1 MLVSSRPEGIS
12 IPNQTLMIFKI
23 VNVLITLVSVFIFS
37 GCGSLER
44 ARAVPAEAHGTEQI
58 SNMPGVRYHALS
70 KIGLETILN
79 DIKSTAGNTL
89 NPDDSVV
96 ANYLSISG
104 GGDNGAF
111 GAGLLTGWTEHGDRP
126 TFDLVTGVSTG
137 ALIAPFAYLGPQYD
151 AVLKAVYTETRPNDI
166 FLERG
171 LMGALFGEAMG
182 ETTPLFNL
190 ISKYVDAELLQ
201 RIAEEYRLT
210 NRWLL
215 VATTNLDTG
224 TPVIW
229 NMGKLAQV
237 GTPEALQLFRKILL
251 ASAAIPGVF
260 PPVMI
265 DVVVDGK
272 TYQEMHVDGGATM
285 SVFLYPSALGM
296 AARAEKILPS
306 NKTRRAYIIR
316 NARIDAEWKEIERN
330 TLSIMGRAV
339 AQLIQ
344 SQGYGDLYRIYQTT
358 QRDHVSFNLAYIG
371 ADFKFSHQ
379 HEFDRQY
386 MNALYQYAFHL
397 GKSGYPWAHTPPGYN
412 APIDEETLEQSRR
425 NSEVLKG
432 GAELTRYE
440 RRFKSNN

>member
-1 MLVSSRPEGIS
+1 MR
-12 IPNQTLMIFKI
+12 FKI
-23 VNVLITLVSVFIFS
+23 VNALFALASVFIFS
-37 GCGSLER
+37 GCSSLER

-58 SNMPGVRYHALS
+58 GNMPGVRYHALS
-70 KIGLETILN
+70 KIGIETILN
-79 DIKSTAGNTL
+79 DIKSTTGNAR

-111 GAGLLTGWTEHGDRP
+111 GAGLLTGWSEHGDRP
-126 TFDLVTGVSTG
+126 KFDLVTGVSTG

-151 AVLKAVYTETRPNDI
+151 AVLKAVYTETQPNDI

-182 ETTPLFNL
+182 DTTPLFNL

-201 RIAEEYRLT
+201 SIAEEYRVT

-265 DVVVDGK
+265 DVVADGK
-272 TYQEMHVDGGATM
+272 NYQEMHVDGGATM
-285 SVFLYPSALGM
+285 SVFLYPTALGM
-296 AARAEKILPS
+296 AAREEKILPS

-386 MNALYQYAFHL
+386 MSALYQYAFQL

-412 APIDEETLEQSRR
+412 APIDEETREQSRR

-432 GAELTRYE
+432 NTESATYGRHFGST
-440 RRFKSNN
+440 N